1 MKALAILVCKQ
12 ISNYFRTRRETKDY
26 LLDQDCRRNFRT
38 SLLELDGT
46 APEEVVISFLNSGLG
61 PSDYSSQERLR
72 GCFAI

>member
-1 MKALAILVCKQ
+1 MKALAVLVCKQ

-46 APEEVVISFLNSGLG
+46 APEEVVISF
-61 PSDYSSQERLR
+61 
-72 GCFAI
+72 